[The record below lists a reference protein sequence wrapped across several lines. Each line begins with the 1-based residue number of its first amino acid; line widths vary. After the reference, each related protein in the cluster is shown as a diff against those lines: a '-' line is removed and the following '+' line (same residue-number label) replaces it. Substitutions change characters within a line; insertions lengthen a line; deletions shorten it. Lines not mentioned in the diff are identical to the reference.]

1 VSDVKNAIGQVA
13 GRRKT
18 EGKTMKDILLPEL
31 LKINRDIKNYME
43 KADGAH
49 VEAQEHNIFAVIQ
62 KVLELARIGR
72 KEGLFAVEGALMEI
86 DMEEHPEY
94 VFLPEIT
101 ELVVDGFAPERIQDI
116 CTMKYFSSD
125 FSDFSN
131 ASVQDAAGYAAL
143 NFLICQEGML
153 AVQRGESPY
162 TIERLLLSMLPSSV
176 ADAYRGYKEKLEEE
190 KSRTPASYDNSIVE
204 KYYTGGLDAG
214 TDSPEGLAIAV
225 CDAIIREFTDEQ
237 VQRLLRDLD
246 NTDVALMMR
255 GISGEG
261 RKKIFTNMSDLLATM
276 VAADMDCMGEVSLR
290 DVYAAT
296 EKILSVIEK
305 FIKRGD
311 ICCEEENLIETATK
325 FIRAQAAKKPDPDEL
340 REAGLELVMVLEEY
354 RQQRH
359 FVFQPIRAGENLS

>member
-1 VSDVKNAIGQVA
+1 
-13 GRRKT
+13 
-18 EGKTMKDILLPEL
+18 
-31 LKINRDIKNYME
+31 
-43 KADGAH
+43 
-49 VEAQEHNIFAVIQ
+49 
-62 KVLELARIGR
+62 
-72 KEGLFAVEGALMEI
+72 
-86 DMEEHPEY
+86 
-94 VFLPEIT
+94 
-101 ELVVDGFAPERIQDI
+101 
-116 CTMKYFSSD
+116 
-125 FSDFSN
+125 
-131 ASVQDAAGYAAL
+131 
-143 NFLICQEGML
+143 
-153 AVQRGESPY
+153 
-162 TIERLLLSMLPSSV
+162 MLPSSV

-190 KSRTPASYDNSIVE
+190 QSRTPASYDNSIVE

-359 FVFQPIRAGENLS
+359 FVFQPIRAGED